1 MGTRMCRL
9 GWVAMPRNRQQI
21 PKAEREA
28 VLVDSAWELF
38 AVKGYKGTSLTEVG
52 KAAGVAAN
60 AVRWYFPTKDD
71 LFAAA
76 LDRLFQRER
85 ERVETDPAIGED
97 PQRQLVT
104 FLADLEA
111 YRGLHREAYDRMD
124 ESPALAEVYSRMREW
139 LEGRLLAAVANRLPE
154 GADVAP
160 VADMAHVLFEGLLVS
175 ARGLD
180 RPTGEFIDLL
190 MEALTA
196 VAAAR

>member
-1 MGTRMCRL
+1 
-9 GWVAMPRNRQQI
+9 MPRNRQQI

-28 VLVDSAWELF
+28 ALVDSAWELF

-52 KAAGVAAN
+52 KVAGVAAN

-76 LDRLFQRER
+76 LDRLFLCER
-85 ERVETDPAIGED
+85 ERVEADPVIGGD

-104 FLADLEA
+104 FLADLEV
-111 YRGLHREAYDRMD
+111 YRGLHREAYVRMD
-124 ESPALAEVYSRMREW
+124 ESPVLAEVYSRMREW

-154 GADVAP
+154 GVDVAP

-175 ARGLD
+175 VRGLD

-190 MEALTA
+190 VEALVA
-196 VAAAR
+196 VVVAR